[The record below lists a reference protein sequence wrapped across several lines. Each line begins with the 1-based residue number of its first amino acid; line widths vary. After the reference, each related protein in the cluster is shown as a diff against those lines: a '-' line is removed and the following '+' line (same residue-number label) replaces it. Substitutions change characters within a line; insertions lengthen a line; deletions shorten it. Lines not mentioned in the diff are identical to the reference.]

1 MVVDCA
7 GAALLLNGKLLMLNA
22 YLVEDE
28 PQASMARARSF
39 LADLVERTQALN
51 AAQASKGGEAE
62 TGTGA
67 GQR

>member
-1 MVVDCA
+1 
-7 GAALLLNGKLLMLNA
+7 MLNA

-28 PQASMARARSF
+28 PQASMVRVRAF

-51 AAQASKGGEAE
+51 AAQPPQDGEKEA
-62 TGTGA
+62 GTVA